1 MNRKQKIFVIITALI
16 VLALFSGIIFQA
28 YQIEHEDD
36 DRIKIVATFYP
47 LAFFSERIGGEH
59 VSVTTLIPHNTE
71 VHAWQPS
78 VADIVATDEADILL
92 YNGVEL
98 DHWFEEDILPV
109 IDKDDKLIIETTD
122 NIELLISEEE
132 EEEEG
137 EHEEEDEHGHGL
149 EDPHT
154 WISPFIAGLQAE
166 RIYEAIVQVDPL
178 NEVYYT
184 ERWLELESNLRGIDE
199 NFTVELSNKTKEGIF
214 TTHAAFGYLAERYE
228 FEQYGVIGI
237 SADEQPST
245 STISNLVELMLEH
258 DSFVIYID
266 PVYVDDYAQ
275 TLKRELESETG
286 EKVTVLKLYYMLGPL
301 DGLDYLEQHEMNL
314 KNLRKGLGV
323 E

>member
-1 MNRKQKIFVIITALI
+1 MNRNQKIFVLVTALLVI
-16 VLALFSGIIFQA
+16 SSLSVVIYRA
-28 YQIEHEDD
+28 YQVEHEDD

-78 VADIVATDEADILL
+78 TADIVATDEADILV

-98 DHWFEEDILPV
+98 DHWFEDDILPV
-109 IDKDDKLIIETTD
+109 IDKDDKLILETTED
-122 NIELLISEEE
+122 IELLLNEE

-154 WISPFIAGLQAE
+154 WISPFIARLQAE
-166 RIYEAIVQVDPL
+166 RIYEAIVQVDTL

-184 ERWLELESNLRGIDE
+184 ERWLELEANLRGIDE
-199 NFTVELSNKTKEGIF
+199 NFTQELSNKTKDGIF

-245 STISNLVELMLEH
+245 STISNLIDLMLEA
-258 DSFVIYID
+258 DSFIIYID

-286 EKVTVLKLYYMLGPL
+286 EKVSVLKLYYMLGPL

-314 KNLRKGLGV
+314 KNLKEGLGV